1 MKATD
6 VNTGLNDTQ
15 VKQQI
20 KAGNINKISQNSTS
34 ITKILSKNLFTL
46 FNFIN
51 LFLAVIIFSTGS
63 YENLFFLGPVI
74 ANFLIGSYQEIK
86 SKKRLDHITFLNR
99 QKIQVL
105 RNRQFQQIYQDEL
118 VLHDLIVIHRGD
130 QIPADGI
137 IRKSTQVEVDEANL
151 TGESNSVSKKVSD
164 PALSG
169 SLVLSG
175 SALVELTAVGT
186 HSFANKLAHNARK
199 QKHDVSQLMDIIN
212 RIICILTY
220 IIIPLGLILFLVTF
234 YKHHNINQA
243 ILGTSASIIGMIP
256 QGLVLLTSV
265 ALAVGAM
272 HLTHKNVLV
281 KSLTALEALAR
292 VDTLCLDKTGT
303 ITTGNLQLAQIVPL
317 QLDQSSILKICQE
330 IMLATN
336 EQNETAEAILKAAP
350 YSSKLPEIVSIV
362 AFSSAR
368 KWAAVNWQNG
378 LNYALGA
385 PSFLLN
391 DQKQFAAS
399 QQYAKQGYRVL
410 ALVKSSQIITKS
422 VIKPQLLGYI
432 LISDEIRTTA
442 EDTFEYLRQQGI
454 QIKVISGDDPTTVQN
469 ITQKIH
475 LPNGKAALDMSTI
488 GDHPDWKQLVKN
500 YTVFGR
506 TLPEQKQKLIRE
518 LQKNGH
524 KVAMTGDGVNDVLA
538 MRQSDCGIAIAG
550 NSDAAENA
558 ADFVL
563 LNKNFDSLIY
573 VLNEGRRVI
582 NNIERVAALYLIK
595 TMYSVLLT
603 ILFIFVHTG
612 YPFYPAQMTPINA
625 LTVGIPTFFL
635 ALRPDFSPP
644 AGRFFRNVMQVALPA
659 AIDITLLVMA
669 IVFYGHWCQLNFSQ
683 ISTLAVLAISLIGFA
698 ALWVIMRPINRGT
711 VIIFLILLVFNSLIF
726 TIWGWPFKLLSL
738 IKNPIGW
745 DSLIILILFY
755 PLYLIS
761 REIIVR
767 YFLKNKKK
775 VKNR

>member
-15 VKQQI
+15 VQQQI
-20 KAGNINKISQNSTS
+20 KAGNTNKISQNSTS
-34 ITKILSKNLFTL
+34 VTKILSKNLFTL

-51 LFLAVIIFSTGS
+51 LFLAFIIFSTGS

-86 SKKRLDHITFLNR
+86 AKKRLDHLTFLNR
-99 QKIQVL
+99 QKVQVL
-105 RNRQFQQIYQDEL
+105 RNGHIQQIYQDEL
-118 VLHDLIVIHRGD
+118 VLHDLIEIHRGD

-137 IRKSTQVEVDEANL
+137 IRQSTQIEVDEANL
-151 TGESNSVSKKVSD
+151 TGESNSVSKKNAD
-164 PALSG
+164 PVLSG

-175 SALVELTAVGT
+175 RALVELTAVGAQ
-186 HSFANKLAHNARK
+186 SFANKLAHNARQ
-199 QKHDVSQLMDIIN
+199 QKHDVSQLMAIIN
-212 RIICILTY
+212 RIIRILTY

-234 YKHHNINQA
+234 YKHHNLNQA

-272 HLTHKNVLV
+272 HLTRKNVLV

-303 ITTGNLQLAQIVPL
+303 ITTGNLQLARIIPL
-317 QLDQSSILKICQE
+317 QLDQAALLKICQE
-330 IMLATN
+330 IMLATK
-336 EQNETAEAILKAAP
+336 EHNETAKALLQAAP
-350 YSSKLPEIVSIV
+350 YSKKLPEIASVV

-368 KWAAVNWQNG
+368 KWAAVNWQAG
-378 LNYALGA
+378 SHYAIGA
-385 PSFLLN
+385 PSFLLK
-391 DQKQFAAS
+391 DQQQIATA
-399 QQYAKQGYRVL
+399 QQYAQQGYRVL
-410 ALVKSSQIITKS
+410 ALVKSAQIITDT
-422 VIKPQLLGYI
+422 VIQPQLLGYI
-432 LISDEIRTTA
+432 LINDEIRTTA
-442 EDTFEYLRQQGI
+442 ADTFEYLRQQGI
-454 QIKVISGDDPTTVQN
+454 QIKVISGDDPATVQN
-469 ITQKIH
+469 IAQKIH
-475 LPNGKAALDMSTI
+475 LPNGQAALDMSTI
-488 GDHPDWKQLVKN
+488 GADPDWNQLVQN

-506 TLPEQKQKLIRE
+506 TLPEQKQKLIQA

-659 AIDITLLVMA
+659 AIDITLVVMA
-669 IVFYGHWCQLNFSQ
+669 IALYGHWQKLPFSQ
-683 ISTLAVLAISLIGFA
+683 TSTLAVLAISLIGFA
-698 ALWVIMRPINRGT
+698 ALWVIARPINRGT
-711 VIIFLILLVFNSLIF
+711 LTIFLLLFVLNIFVF
-726 TIWGWPFKLLSL
+726 TIWGGPFKLLNLVTS
-738 IKNPIGW
+738 PIRW
-745 DSLIILILFY
+745 DSLIILVLFY

-767 YFLKNKKK
+767 YFLKNKKQ
-775 VKNR
+775 